1 MNIAGLAFRSLARNP
16 FRTILTMLGIVI
28 GTAAVIL
35 LVSLGMGARHLVL
48 DSINNL
54 GPNLLIVI
62 PGSVTDSGA
71 QVGGGT
77 DTTLTLDDARAIRE
91 GCPSVLEDS
100 AALRTAGQVLSG
112 AANWS
117 TVILGTE
124 STYLA
129 VRNWELSRGAFFTRK
144 DVTSMSRVA
153 ILGRKVA
160 RRLFGFADPVGRW
173 VQINHSPFRVI
184 GILSPKG
191 QSPMGMDQDDMVVV
205 PITTL
210 QTQIMGVTY
219 VGVILANA
227 ISTDGIETAKQE
239 ISRLLRI
246 RHHIFPGG
254 RPDFS
259 VNPMSDITRTANRLS
274 LILTVLLAAIA
285 SISLLVGGI
294 GIMNIMLVSVRERT
308 REIGIRM
315 AIGARPGDI
324 VTQFLVES
332 AVLSFLGGLTGI
344 LLGAGGISLFRELAG
359 WPAPFPVG
367 FMFLTLLFSGGIGV
381 VFGLYPA
388 IMASRLDPMVA
399 LRYE

>member
-1 MNIAGLAFRSLARNP
+1 
-16 FRTILTMLGIVI
+16 
-28 GTAAVIL
+28 
-35 LVSLGMGARHLVL
+35 
-48 DSINNL
+48 
-54 GPNLLIVI
+54 
-62 PGSVTDSGA
+62 
-71 QVGGGT
+71 
-77 DTTLTLDDARAIRE
+77 
-91 GCPSVLEDS
+91 
-100 AALRTAGQVLSG
+100 
-112 AANWS
+112 
-117 TVILGTE
+117 
-124 STYLA
+124 
-129 VRNWELSRGAFFTRK
+129 
-144 DVTSMSRVA
+144 
-153 ILGRKVA
+153 
-160 RRLFGFADPVGRW
+160 
-173 VQINHSPFRVI
+173 
-184 GILSPKG
+184 
-191 QSPMGMDQDDMVVV
+191 MVVV

-344 LLGAGGISLFRELAG
+344 LLGAGGISLSRELAG

>member
-129 VRNWELSRGAFFTRK
+129 VRNWELSKGSFFTEK
-144 DVTSMSRVA
+144 DVRAMSRVA

-160 RRLFGFADPVGRW
+160 RRLFGFADPVGKW
-173 VQINHSPFRVI
+173 VQINHSPFQVI

-191 QSPMGMDQDDMVVV
+191 QSPMGMDQDDMVVI

-227 ISTDGIETAKQE
+227 VSTDGIETAKQE

-246 RHHIFPGG
+246 RHHIPPDG

-332 AVLSFLGGLTGI
+332 AVLSLLGGLTGI
-344 LLGAGGISLFRELAG
+344 LLGAGGIFLFRDLVG
-359 WPAPFPVG
+359 WPAPFPIG
-367 FMFLTLLFSGGIGV
+367 FMTATLLFSGGIGV

-388 IMASRLDPMVA
+388 VMASRLDPMVA

>member
-1 MNIAGLAFRSLARNP
+1 
-16 FRTILTMLGIVI
+16 MLGIVI

-100 AALRTAGQVLSG
+100 GALRTAGQVLSG
-112 AANWS
+112 TANWS

-124 STYLA
+124 STYLG
-129 VRNWELSRGAFFTRK
+129 VRNWELLRGAFFTKK
-144 DVTSMSRVA
+144 DVQSMSRVA

-191 QSPMGMDQDDMVVV
+191 QSPMGMDQDDMVVI

-219 VGVILANA
+219 IGVILANA
-227 ISTDGIETAKQE
+227 VSTNRIETAKQE

-246 RHHIFPGG
+246 RHHIPPDG

-259 VNPMSDITRTANRLS
+259 VNPMSDITQTANRLS

-332 AVLSFLGGLTGI
+332 AVLSLMGGLTGI
-344 LLGAGGISLFRELAG
+344 LLGAGGILLFRDLAG

-367 FMFLTLLFSGGIGV
+367 FMSATLFFSGGIGV

-388 IMASRLDPMVA
+388 VMASRLDPMVA

>member
-100 AALRTAGQVLSG
+100 AALRTAGQVLTG

-129 VRNWELSRGAFFTRK
+129 VRNWELSQGSFFTEK
-144 DVTSMSRVA
+144 DVRSMSRVA
-153 ILGRKVA
+153 ILGRKVV
-160 RRLFGFADPVGRW
+160 RRLFGFADPVGKW
-173 VQINHSPFRVI
+173 VQINHSPFQVI

-227 ISTDGIETAKQE
+227 VSTDGIETAKQE

-246 RHHIFPGG
+246 RHHIPPDG

-259 VNPMSDITRTANRLS
+259 VNPMSDITRTAKQVVPDPDGPSGRNRIDFPS
-274 LILTVLLAAIA
+274 G
-285 SISLLVGGI
+285 GGI
-294 GIMNIMLVSVRERT
+294 GIMNIMLVSVR
-308 REIGIRM
+308 
-315 AIGARPGDI
+315 D
-324 VTQFLVES
+324 
-332 AVLSFLGGLTGI
+332 
-344 LLGAGGISLFRELAG
+344 
-359 WPAPFPVG
+359 
-367 FMFLTLLFSGGIGV
+367 
-381 VFGLYPA
+381 
-388 IMASRLDPMVA
+388 
-399 LRYE
+399 

>member
-1 MNIAGLAFRSLARNP
+1 VNIVGLAFRSLVRNP

-28 GTAAVIL
+28 GTASVIL

-54 GPNLLIVI
+54 GPNLLVVI

-77 DTTLTLDDARAIRE
+77 DTSLTLEDARAIRE

-112 AANWS
+112 NANWS

-129 VRNWELSRGAFFTRK
+129 VRNWELSRGAFFTHR
-144 DVTSMSRVA
+144 DVVSMNRVT
-153 ILGRKVA
+153 ILGRMVA
-160 RRLFGFADPVGRW
+160 RHLFGFTDPVGRW
-173 VQINHSPFRVI
+173 IQINHSPFRVI

-191 QSPMGMDQDDMVVV
+191 QSPMGMNQDDMVVI

-227 ISTDGIETAKQE
+227 LSTEKVHAASRE

-246 RHHIFPGG
+246 RHHIAEDG

-259 VNPMSDITRTANRLS
+259 VQPMSDITRTANRMS
-274 LILTVLLAAIA
+274 LILTILLVAIA
-285 SISLLVGGI
+285 SISLVVGGI

-315 AIGARPGDI
+315 AIGARPADI

-332 AVLSFLGGLTGI
+332 SVLSLAGGLTGVLLGTGGI
-344 LLGAGGISLFRELAG
+344 LLLRETVG
-359 WPAPFPVG
+359 WPAPYPLA
-367 FMFLTLLFSGGIGV
+367 FMSGTLLFSGCLGIL
-381 VFGLYPA
+381 FGLYPA
-388 IMASRLDPMVA
+388 IVASRLDPMVA

>member
-100 AALRTAGQVLSG
+100 AALRTAGQVLTG

-129 VRNWELSRGAFFTRK
+129 VRNWELSQGSFFTEK
-144 DVTSMSRVA
+144 DVRSMSRVA
-153 ILGRKVA
+153 ILGRKVV
-160 RRLFGFADPVGRW
+160 RRLFGFADPVGKW
-173 VQINHSPFRVI
+173 VQINHSPFQVI

-227 ISTDGIETAKQE
+227 VSTDGIETAKQE

-246 RHHIFPGG
+246 RHHIPPDG

-332 AVLSFLGGLTGI
+332 AVLSLLGGLTGI
-344 LLGAGGISLFRELAG
+344 LLGAGGFSSFGIWSGGPL
-359 WPAPFPVG
+359 PFPWVSCPPHCC
-367 FMFLTLLFSGGIGV
+367 FPEESASCL
-381 VFGLYPA
+381 VFIQP
-388 IMASRLDPMVA
+388 
-399 LRYE
+399 